1 MTYWS
6 FFYRKEW
13 KKSSDSMDEKNYT
26 TVKEF
31 ILLGF
36 TTDPWLQSSL
46 LYLPHY
52 IYQQSFRE
60 HHPDFSDLCW
70 FLAPHTH
77 VFLHWESFIPGSLV
91 CFRLCPPNPDDLHLW
106 RQAHLFCWLPSSVL
120 FICWT
125 GRQRVLPVGCHG
137 LWLLCGHL

>member
-1 MTYWS
+1 
-6 FFYRKEW
+6 
-13 KKSSDSMDEKNYT
+13 MDEKNYT

-60 HHPDFSDLCW
+60 HHPDFSDLC
-70 FLAPHTH
+70 
-77 VFLHWESFIPGSLV
+77 
-91 CFRLCPPNPDDLHLW
+91 
-106 RQAHLFCWLPSSVL
+106 
-120 FICWT
+120 
-125 GRQRVLPVGCHG
+125 
-137 LWLLCGHL
+137 